1 MSVFKQISTDKKVLV
16 IGDVMLDEYTF
27 GHVERISPEAPVP
40 ILKVE
45 EHQPRLGGAANV
57 AANISSLGVK
67 VSLMG
72 ICGDDDTA
80 SLLVKEM
87 QKHSIDSK
95 LLKSNDVN
103 TIVKKRIIANQ
114 QQLIRIDQESRI
126 DSQVSK
132 NLFKKFLEIYKDYDL
147 VVISDYGKGSLIGHQ
162 KYIKSCNLKNISVL
176 IDPKGGDF
184 DRYKNATLMTP
195 NLREFQE
202 IVGVSQN
209 DEEFVSKAKALRD
222 MLELKYLIITLGPE
236 GVFMIDSQNNISRM
250 SSEAQQVYDVSGAG
264 DTIIAVLAVLFANG
278 HDLVSA
284 LKISNIAA
292 GLAVGKVGTS
302 VVTHQELSR
311 ALKLKDDPIKELYTV
326 DELLPLITKIRLKK
340 QKIVMTNGCFDILH
354 AGHVTYL
361 QEAAKLGNV
370 LIVAINSDASV
381 SRLKGDS
388 RPINSIEMRARVLS
402 SLNVVDY
409 VVCFDEDTPEKLY
422 ELVLPDILVK
432 GSDYE
437 GREIV
442 GSDAVINNGGIVKL
456 IEFVDGFS
464 STSIIEKLVNSSK
477 K

>member
-45 EHQPRLGGAANV
+45 EHQLRLGGAANV

-87 QKHSIDSK
+87 QKHSVDSK

-202 IVGVSQN
+202 IVGTIKNN
-209 DEEFVSKAKALRD
+209 DELVDKAISLKNELGLR
-222 MLELKYLIITLGPE
+222 YLIVTLGPE
-236 GVFMIDSQNNISRM
+236 GVLMVDDQKNVHKM
-250 SSEAQQVYDVSGAG
+250 TSEAKQVYDVSGAG
-264 DTIIAVLAVLFANG
+264 DTIIAVLAVLIVNDYEF
-278 HDLVSA
+278 VSA
-284 LKISNIAA
+284 LKIANVAA

-302 VVTHQELSR
+302 VISYRELDDTLNTKDNTLQS
-311 ALKLKDDPIKELYTV
+311 LHTIDKLMPIIEQAKLEN
-326 DELLPLITKIRLKK
+326 K
-340 QKIVMTNGCFDILH
+340 KIVMTNGCFDILH

-361 QEAAKLGNV
+361 KEAAKLGNI
-370 LIVAINSDASV
+370 LIVILLALSV
-381 SRLKGDS
+381 F
-388 RPINSIEMRARVLS
+388 I
-402 SLNVVDY
+402 
-409 VVCFDEDTPEKLY
+409 
-422 ELVLPDILVK
+422 
-432 GSDYE
+432 
-437 GREIV
+437 
-442 GSDAVINNGGIVKL
+442 
-456 IEFVDGFS
+456 
-464 STSIIEKLVNSSK
+464 SSK
-477 K
+477 PSFTCSSEIE

>member
-1 MSVFKQISTDKKVLV
+1 MSVFKQISTGNKILV

-45 EHQPRLGGAANV
+45 EHQLRLGGAANV

-72 ICGDDDTA
+72 ICGDDDKG

-87 QKHSIDSK
+87 QKHSVDSK
-95 LLKSNDVN
+95 LLKSDDVN

-114 QQLIRIDQESRI
+114 QQLIRIDQESLI
-126 DSQVSK
+126 DSQASK
-132 NLFKKFLEIYKDYDL
+132 NLYKKFLEIYKDYDL
-147 VVISDYGKGSLIGHQ
+147 VVISDYGKGSLIDHQ

-202 IVGVSQN
+202 IVGTIKNN
-209 DEEFVSKAKALRD
+209 DELVDKAIFLKNELCLR
-222 MLELKYLIITLGPE
+222 YLIVTLGPE
-236 GVFMIDSQNNISRM
+236 GVLMIDDQNNFHM
-250 SSEAQQVYDVSGAG
+250 MTSEAKQVYDVSGAG
-264 DTIIAVLAVLFANG
+264 DTIIAVLAVLIVNDYEF
-278 HDLVSA
+278 VSA
-284 LKISNIAA
+284 LKIANLAA

-302 VVTHQELSR
+302 VISYRELDD
-311 ALKLKDDPIKELYTV
+311 ALNTKNSTIQSLYSIDQLMPIIEQAKLENK
-326 DELLPLITKIRLKK
+326 
-340 QKIVMTNGCFDILH
+340 KIVMTNGCFDILH

-361 QEAAKLGNV
+361 REAAKLGNI

-381 SRLKGDS
+381 SKLKGKS
-388 RPINSIEMRARVLS
+388 RPINPLDMRATVLS
-402 SLNVVDY
+402 NLSAVDY
-409 VVCFDEDTPEKLY
+409 VISFEEDTPEKLY

-432 GSDYE
+432 GSDYSKE
-437 GREIV
+437 EIA
-442 GSDAVINNGGIVKL
+442 GADIITNNGGTVKL
-456 IEFVDGFS
+456 IDLVEGFS
-464 STSIIEKLVNSSK
+464 TTSIIDRINKHS
-477 K
+477 

>member
-45 EHQPRLGGAANV
+45 EHQLRLGGAANV

-87 QKHSIDSK
+87 QKHSVDSK

-147 VVISDYGKGSLIGHQ
+147 VVISDYGKGSLIDHQ

-202 IVGVSQN
+202 IVGTIKNN
-209 DEEFVSKAKALRD
+209 DELVDKAISLKNELSLR
-222 MLELKYLIITLGPE
+222 YLIVTLGPE
-236 GVFMIDSQNNISRM
+236 GVLMVDDQNNVHM
-250 SSEAQQVYDVSGAG
+250 MTSEAKQVYDVSGAG
-264 DTIIAVLAVLFANG
+264 DTIIAVLAVLIVNDYEFI
-278 HDLVSA
+278 SA
-284 LKISNIAA
+284 LKIANVAA

-302 VVTHQELSR
+302 VISYRELDDTLNTKEKTIQS
-311 ALKLKDDPIKELYTV
+311 LHSIDKLMPIIEQAKLEN
-326 DELLPLITKIRLKK
+326 K
-340 QKIVMTNGCFDILH
+340 KIVMTNGCFDILH
-354 AGHVTYL
+354 AGHVSYL
-361 QEAAKLGNV
+361 KEAAKLGNI
-370 LIVAINSDASV
+370 LIVAINSDTSV
-381 SRLKGDS
+381 SKLKGKS
-388 RPINSIEMRARVLS
+388 RPINPLEMRATVLS
-402 SLNVVDY
+402 SLSAVDY
-409 VVCFDEDTPEKLY
+409 VISFEEDTPEKLY

-432 GSDYE
+432 GSDYSKE
-437 GREIV
+437 EIA
-442 GSDAVINNGGIVKL
+442 GADIITNNGGMVKL
-456 IEFVDGFS
+456 IDLVEGFS
-464 STSIIEKLVNSSK
+464 TTSIIDRINKNS
-477 K
+477 